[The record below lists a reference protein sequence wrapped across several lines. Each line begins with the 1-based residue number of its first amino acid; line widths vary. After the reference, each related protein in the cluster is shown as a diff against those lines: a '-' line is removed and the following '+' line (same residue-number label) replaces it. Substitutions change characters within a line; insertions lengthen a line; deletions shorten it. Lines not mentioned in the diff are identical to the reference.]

1 MALPGKAFHTSY
13 WPYPRWQGES
23 LSGRT
28 ILVHSEQGVGDEL
41 LFATCLPD
49 LLAQA
54 GHVVVECDARLVD
67 LFSRSFPTATI
78 YGATLGRRTSPPI
91 DVYCPIGSLPRYTR
105 ATLAAFP
112 LRPGYLVPDRARVAH
127 WQNRLAALGPGLRV
141 GLSWRS
147 RASRPVAPYY
157 TQLSQWGAVLS
168 LPGIHWINVQYDDY
182 GAELETVAQQW
193 GVRIQHWPDLDTLAD
208 LDGVAALMAA

>member
-1 MALPGKAFHTSY
+1 M
-13 WPYPRWQGES
+13 
-23 LSGRT
+23 
-28 ILVHSEQGVGDEL
+28 
-41 LFATCLPD
+41 
-49 LLAQA
+49 
-54 GHVVVECDARLVD
+54 
-67 LFSRSFPTATI
+67 
-78 YGATLGRRTSPPI
+78 
-91 DVYCPIGSLPRYTR
+91 R
-105 ATLAAFP
+105 ATLATFP
-112 LRPGYLVPDRARVAH
+112 LRPGYLVPDQARVAH

-182 GAELETVAQQW
+182 AAELETVAQQW

-208 LDGVAALMAA
+208 LDGVAALMAAVDVVIAPDTTVAQLASGLGVPVWRLTICAADEMGLGTG